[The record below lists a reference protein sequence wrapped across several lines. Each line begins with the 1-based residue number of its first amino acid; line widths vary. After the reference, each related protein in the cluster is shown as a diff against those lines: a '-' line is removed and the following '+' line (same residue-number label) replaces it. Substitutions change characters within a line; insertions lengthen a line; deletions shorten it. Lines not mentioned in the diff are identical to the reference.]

1 MSVSPHA
8 VVTGASSGI
17 GAAIVERL
25 LTGGWQVT
33 GISRRPPSF
42 NHPAFSHLALDL
54 DKTEAIPKAVAH
66 LLPTA
71 FVHAAGFMKVAI
83 LGALDLGDGQAM
95 WRLHV
100 EAAQVLANV
109 FAPRLPRG
117 GRIIFIGSRTSSG
130 ASGRG
135 QYAAAKAALVGMAR
149 SWAAELAPRE
159 ITVNVVAPAA
169 TETPMLADPSR
180 SNVAPKLPPIGR
192 YVKAEEVAAAVWF
205 LLSPDAAAITGQQL
219 VMCGG
224 SSL

>member
-1 MSVSPHA
+1 MSATPHA

-33 GISRRPPSF
+33 GISRRPPSLD
-42 NHPAFSHLALDL
+42 HPALSHLALDL
-54 DKTEAIPKAVAH
+54 DRTDAIARAVAH
-66 LLPTA
+66 LSPTA
-71 FVHAAGFMKVAI
+71 LVHAAGFMKV
-83 LGALDLGDGQAM
+83 GNVGELDIGDGHAM

-100 EAAQVLANV
+100 EAAQVLANA

-117 GRIIFIGSRTSSG
+117 GRIVFIGSRTSAG
-130 ASGRG
+130 APGRG
-135 QYAAAKAALVGMAR
+135 QYAATKAALMGMAR
-149 SWAAELAPRE
+149 SWASELASRG

-180 SNVAPKLPPIGR
+180 SGVAPKLPPIGR
-192 YVKAEEVAAAVWF
+192 YIKAEEVAAAVWF
-205 LLSPDAAAITGQQL
+205 LLSAEAGAITGQQL
-219 VMCGG
+219 IICGG